1 MAELHR
7 PTLLL
12 ADTSA
17 LTGLEDDMVMEDFQD
32 LLEAHS
38 GIAAEDQ
45 EVFVGEPPEP
55 LKASIALRGCCNCC
69 SC

>member
-1 MAELHR
+1 
-7 PTLLL
+7 
-12 ADTSA
+12 
-17 LTGLEDDMVMEDFQD
+17 MVMEDFQD

-55 LKASIALRGCCNCC
+55 LKASIALWAAATAAAADNMRARAL
-69 SC
+69 S